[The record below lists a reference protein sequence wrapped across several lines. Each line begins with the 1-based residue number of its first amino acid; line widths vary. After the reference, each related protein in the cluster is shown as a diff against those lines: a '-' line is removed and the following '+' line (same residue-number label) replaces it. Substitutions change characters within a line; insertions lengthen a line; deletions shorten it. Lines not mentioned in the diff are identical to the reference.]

1 MTIAKTT
8 LRALALG
15 RRAQVGDARRAAFAD
30 ALAGHGLALVRRFA
44 EGRTVAV
51 SAFLPIRGEPD
62 TLPLLAALA
71 EGGVPTALPATP
83 PRGEPLRFRAW
94 RPGDALR
101 PGRFGTLEPPAE
113 AAEVEP
119 EVLFVPLAGFDR
131 QGHRLGYGAGY
142 YDGVLARLRAR
153 GRVLAVGVAF
163 ADQEVEAV
171 PAEPHDERLDALVT
185 DAGLLTFGPDPCAS
199 SSSAT

>member
-1 MTIAKTT
+1 MTKTT

-15 RRAQVGDARRAAFAD
+15 RRSLVGVGRRAAFAE
-30 ALAGHGLALVRRFA
+30 ALAHHGLALVQTFSG
-44 EGRTVAV
+44 GRPVAV

-62 TLPLLAALA
+62 TLPLLGALA
-71 EGGVPTALPATP
+71 HGGFPIALPATP

-101 PGRFGTLEPPAE
+101 PGRFGTLEPPVE

-119 EVLFVPLAGFDR
+119 GVLFVPLAGFDR
-131 QGHRLGYGAGY
+131 RGHRLGYGAGH
-142 YDGVLARLRAR
+142 YDGALARRRAR
-153 GRVLAVGVAF
+153 GRVLAVGIAF
-163 ADQEVEAV
+163 AEQEVEAV

>member
-1 MTIAKTT
+1 MTKTT

-15 RRAQVGDARRAAFAD
+15 RRSLVGAGRRAAFAE
-30 ALAGHGLALVRRFA
+30 ALAHHGLALVQTFSG
-44 EGRTVAV
+44 GRPVAV
-51 SAFLPIRGEPD
+51 SAFVPI
-62 TLPLLAALA
+62 
-71 EGGVPTALPATP
+71 
-83 PRGEPLRFRAW
+83 RGEPLRFRAW

-101 PGRFGTLEPPAE
+101 PGRFGTLEPPVE

-119 EVLFVPLAGFDR
+119 GVLFVPLAGFDR
-131 QGHRLGYGAGY
+131 RGHRLGYGAGY
-142 YDGVLARLRAR
+142 YDGALARLRAR
-153 GRVLAVGVAF
+153 GRVLAVGIAF
-163 ADQEVEAV
+163 AEQEVEAV